1 MSGSIE
7 VNLCNCIVG
16 INAALSL
23 CGVQKAAFYF
33 FESSA
38 EVPSAL
44 SDLSDFPFAARPLA
58 FAAEEEDFGHSL
70 AECPTPPQKRQ
81 RLLANRRACSA
92 AVSLPSL
99 PSLSPKSDFFLSGL

>member
-1 MSGSIE
+1 M
-7 VNLCNCIVG
+7 VG
-16 INAALSL
+16 INAALSP

-38 EVPSAL
+38 EVPS
-44 SDLSDFPFAARPLA
+44 DLSDFPFAVWPLA
-58 FAAEEEDFGHSL
+58 FVAEEEDFGHSL
-70 AECPTPPQKRQ
+70 AVCPTPPQKRK
-81 RLLANRRACSA
+81 RLLANQQAHST